1 MREGNLNR
9 ATKETNVDVTIQL
22 DGTGTCDIE
31 TGIGFFDHMLT
42 AFAVHG
48 RFDLAVKCAGDLD
61 VDGHHTV
68 EDVGIVLGKA
78 FAEALGDKAGIARYG
93 SFLLPMDESLAACAV
108 DISGRPYFVFNAS
121 FLTERIGGLDTQL
134 VGEFF
139 RAFAI
144 NAGLTLHLNAP
155 YGENDHHK
163 CEALFKA
170 LAHALRVA
178 VRVDG
183 DAVLS
188 TKGTL

>member
-1 MREGNLNR
+1 
-9 ATKETNVDVTIQL
+9 
-22 DGTGTCDIE
+22 
-31 TGIGFFDHMLT
+31 
-42 AFAVHG
+42 
-48 RFDLAVKCAGDLD
+48 
-61 VDGHHTV
+61 V

-78 FAEALGDKAGIARYG
+78 FAEALGDKAGIARYW

-121 FLTERIGGLDTQL
+121 FLTERIGELDTQL
-134 VGEFF
+134 IGEFF

>member
-1 MREGNLNR
+1 MREAKLNR
-9 ATKETNVDVTIQL
+9 KTKETDIEIAIRL
-22 DGTGTCDIE
+22 DGAGTCDVE

-48 RFDLAVKCAGDLD
+48 RFDLTVKCAGDLA

-68 EDVGIVLGKA
+68 EDVGIVLGKV
-78 FAEALGDKAGIARYG
+78 FADALGGKAGLARYG

-121 FLTERIGGLDTQL
+121 FLTERIGELDTQL
-134 VGEFF
+134 IGEFF
-139 RAFAI
+139 RAFAV

-170 LAHALRVA
+170 LAHALCEA

-188 TKGTL
+188 TKGAL